1 MRKVWDTNELVCL
14 SNINSHVDWTQKK
27 KNLASQKMLFVSDI
41 HESFEPRE
49 GEQSGQRKIK

>member
-27 KNLASQKMLFVSDI
+27 K
-41 HESFEPRE
+41 EPRFSKDVICI
-49 GEQSGQRKIK
+49 GYP